1 MVAGVIASRVFPAEP
16 LNHRSLATA
25 RRPMKRSEIGTLT
38 IMVRRVPVIPVTGR
52 RAGRRNHGDRN
63 DRPSGYSSARRCV
76 DARTRSAASTGYP
89 PASSHGA
96 GPGKS
101 RSMSASIFTRAR
113 HTTSTNFRA
122 PRPPHVLL
130 ESDRTPTRDRCPFN
144 SPPAPHAHDCVR
156 GELAS

>member
-38 IMVRRVPVIPVTGR
+38 IMVRRVPVIPVDAR
-52 RAGRRNHGDRN
+52 DAVNHGRIGTIV
-63 DRPSGYSSARRCV
+63 RPGIRRRG
-76 DARTRSAASTGYP
+76 DAWTPGREDGPRRP

-101 RSMSASIFTRAR
+101 FDERVYFYAR
-113 HTTSTNFRA
+113 
-122 PRPPHVLL
+122 
-130 ESDRTPTRDRCPFN
+130 PT
-144 SPPAPHAHDCVR
+144 HY
-156 GELAS
+156 EY

>member
-38 IMVRRVPVIPVTGR
+38 IYHHGRRRVPVIPI
-52 RAGRRNHGDRN
+52 
-63 DRPSGYSSARRCV
+63 
-76 DARTRSAASTGYP
+76 DARDAVIMVGSERSRIVRPGIRRRGDAWTPGRSAAVHRRVRTELGRVNRST
-89 PASSHGA
+89 
-96 GPGKS
+96 
-101 RSMSASIFTRAR
+101 SASIFTRAR